1 MVDFVYSTNCVGSV
15 CRFLK
20 SLTSYDITYY
30 GLLYLSIMILLFGL
44 LYKKVLQSLKYFY
57 SLSFILVCFA
67 VISYQLLLLGTI
79 NLYSLPLS
87 LKIFVSSLFAL
98 LVYTS
103 LYDNNQN
110 NKKNLAFELAPVKQ
124 QSSIMEPKSNG
135 NTYNYNYNNDY
146 KYSEPNTTNVK
157 TNADYGYTCIA
168 PNVSSQTKEDKQDNK
183 KDDNKEKKTNET
195 NCQTD
200 SQTDSQTTNNAD
212 NSTTLTLL
220 NEKINDK
227 TTALQEKISNI
238 KTRLEAMEERKQTE
252 IENQLVDEINTIKKE
267 ISNLK
272 SDIADMEH
280 KLATEQA
287 KPNEMPN
294 IVATDKKFEKTVQDN
309 QKKLEYMQ
317 SKQTDFSA
325 TLSNKIDN
333 MIEEISK
340 QKNLENQKIR
350 EEQKRQANEM
360 EEKYKAQLRRFE
372 QQLIDI
378 DEQISQNEK
387 LDERAKQ
394 ISVALSAIP
403 ATKANNLPIIS
414 EKNKA
419 EAITDKGND
428 IQQMTEIKS
437 EPNITTEQ
445 QEKNVKDIVITK
457 TQQNNITNEV
467 LTQTQALIQQSI
479 APMNDKIAQL
489 ENNITELNNGM
500 QGIIDRVAKLLEF
513 MTATMKKQA

>member
-1 MVDFVYSTNCVGSV
+1 MVDFVYSTNCVGV
-15 CRFLK
+15 LCRFLK

-44 LYKKVLQSLKYFY
+44 LYKKVFQSLKYFY

-168 PNVSSQTKEDKQDNK
+168 PNVSSQAKEDKQDNK

-200 SQTDSQTTNNAD
+200 SQTTDNTD

-287 KPNEMPN
+287 KPNEMPK
-294 IVATDKKFEKTVQDN
+294 IIATDKKLEKVVQNN
-309 QKKLEYMQ
+309 QKKFENVCLPQ
-317 SKQTDFSA
+317 NDFGKA
-325 TLSNKIDN
+325 LSTKIDN
-333 MIEEISK
+333 MIEEINK

-394 ISVALSAIP
+394 ISTALSAVP

-467 LTQTQALIQQSI
+467 LTQTQALIQQSV